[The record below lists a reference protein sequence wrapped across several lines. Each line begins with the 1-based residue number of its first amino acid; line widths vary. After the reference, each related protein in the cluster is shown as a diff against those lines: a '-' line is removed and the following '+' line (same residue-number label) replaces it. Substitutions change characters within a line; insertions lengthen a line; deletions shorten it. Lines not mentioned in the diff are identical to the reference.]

1 MPKKGPKC
9 KLCEKTI
16 QMMSYDAA
24 YVKIVKPRQA
34 KASFIC
40 LDCAGKLLG
49 DKLDEITDS
58 QSGGSG
64 GCDGTSP
71 GL

>member
-9 KLCEKTI
+9 RLCEKTI

-24 YVKIVKPRQA
+24 YVKIVKPHQA

-49 DKLDEITDS
+49 DKLDEITS
-58 QSGGSG
+58 E
-64 GCDGTSP
+64 
-71 GL
+71 